1 METLLN
7 TVDTGLYDNSV
18 ECRRSNVGAGKPAP
32 TVACIPIRDERAGIQ
47 TSTGI
52 RQFAV
57 ILAALLWSQYEFVAD

>member
-7 TVDTGLYDNSV
+7 TVDTGLY
-18 ECRRSNVGAGKPAP
+18 SNGLETIVG
-32 TVACIPIRDERAGIQ
+32 T
-47 TSTGI
+47 